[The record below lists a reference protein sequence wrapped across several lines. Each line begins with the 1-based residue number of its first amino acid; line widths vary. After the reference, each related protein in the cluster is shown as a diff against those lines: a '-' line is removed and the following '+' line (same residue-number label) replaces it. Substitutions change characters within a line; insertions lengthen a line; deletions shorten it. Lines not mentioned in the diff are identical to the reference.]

1 MPMTTILI
9 TCPRCLTDITVRL
22 GSVVLRVDVAATA
35 CGELIYECP
44 ECHRP
49 SVSEIGSELL
59 CNLLLAGARPLILG
73 EPAPED
79 APPPMPPFTDDD
91 LVTWRRRLSWVIS
104 VAPWE

>member
-1 MPMTTILI
+1 MTTILM
-9 TCPRCLTDITVRL
+9 TCSRCLTDITVRL

-35 CGELIYECP
+35 SGELIYECP
-44 ECHRP
+44 ACERP

-73 EPAPED
+73 EPTPE
-79 APPPMPPFTDDD
+79 PESPTWPPFTDDD

-104 VAPWE
+104 VTPWE

>member
-1 MPMTTILI
+1 MTTILM
-9 TCPRCLTDITVRL
+9 TCPRCLTDITVWL
-22 GSVVLRVDVAATA
+22 GSVVLRVDVTATA

-44 ECHRP
+44 ECGRP

-73 EPAPED
+73 EPASED
-79 APPPMPPFTDDD
+79 ARPMSPPFTADD

-104 VAPWE
+104 VTPWE